1 MLILIMVPIVVLAVK
16 VADNI
21 LQIYLIADL
30 VSAAIIPSVFLGLAD
45 TWFWYLRGFDVMAGG
60 LGALLGVFIFGT
72 VYYHSAREGGKLL
85 LIWNGLY
92 DSSDWGPFGAFVIA
106 PVGGVIITLASA
118 ALRIAVLYAYSK
130 VTGKEFTALDKPVTV
145 EVENQDH
152 TYGSIDDDESDTKKV
167 V

>member
-1 MLILIMVPIVVLAVK
+1 M
-16 VADNI
+16 
-21 LQIYLIADL
+21 
-30 VSAAIIPSVFLGLAD
+30 
-45 TWFWYLRGFDVMAGG
+45 
-60 LGALLGVFIFGT
+60 
-72 VYYHSAREGGKLL
+72 L

-152 TYGSIDDDESDTKKV
+152 TYGSIDDDESDTKRWSNKTSEGYDNV
-167 V
+167 NICIIIIWH